1 MDSDQFL
8 PIWTVANIEE
18 IKIIITTDPYL
29 ILEIL
34 WSSPMV
40 QVDKKGEKERPS
52 HKGCILILREIPDT
66 TPVEEVKALFKNEN
80 CFVE

>member
-1 MDSDQFL
+1 
-8 PIWTVANIEE
+8 
-18 IKIIITTDPYL
+18 
-29 ILEIL
+29 
-34 WSSPMV
+34 MV